1 MPPVAVLCFLVG
13 GWRMR
18 SIQMVVLCLAAACS
32 SPPPAQLAPQAPP
45 ALPPPKT
52 ALQVSAVPPLL
63 RAPSAEP
70 VVEAED
76 TEWGGARQSG
86 SGYVCGLR
94 AARATTEKMIAD
106 EKKYSAEVGVVNLA
120 RLQVLK
126 EQLRAIDHGME
137 NEAKKLHDVGRE
149 LFPCDSRVG
158 QGIVGKI
165 ARCVPIRVQ
174 MPDKVIEFDA
184 PGSKQECAD
193 KDVRRMRRKF
203 FGW

>member
-1 MPPVAVLCFLVG
+1 
-13 GWRMR
+13 MR
-18 SIQMVVLCLAAACS
+18 LLPLLWLLACS
-32 SPPPAQLAPQAPP
+32 SSPPAGLAARPAASLPTVKP
-45 ALPPPKT
+45 ALRI
-52 ALQVSAVPPLL
+52 SAVPPLL
-63 RAPSAEP
+63 QAPPVEP
-70 VVEAED
+70 VAEAED
-76 TEWGGARQSG
+76 TEWGGARQAG

-126 EQLRAIDHGME
+126 EQLRAIDRGME
-137 NEAKKLHDVGRE
+137 NEAKKIHDVGRE

-174 MPDKVIEFDA
+174 MPDEVIEFDA